1 MSGTA
6 GVFPEPFVTVY
17 RLYSEGRL
25 KEAQKMQKICVRFC
39 DALRCGSNMSY
50 FKEALKIRGIDVGGM
65 RSPQL
70 DLERQ
75 QTEALEKR
83 LEILCDDAGI
93 PLKLF

>member
-1 MSGTA
+1 
-6 GVFPEPFVTVY
+6 
-17 RLYSEGRL
+17 
-25 KEAQKMQKICVRFC
+25 
-39 DALRCGSNMSY
+39 MSY

-83 LEILCDDAGI
+83 LEILCNDAGI